1 MKVTEIE
8 TIRLEEYPAILFL
21 QVHTDEGIIG
31 LGENYVGVQ
40 TVEAFIHET
49 IAPRLLGK
57 DPLAINDLFEKLHQD
72 FIGFSGSSVAVR
84 ATSSVDI
91 ALWDILGQVTKQ
103 PIYQLLGGKVRE
115 SIRAYNTCAGPGYA
129 KGNSGIGRDRAT
141 QIGGKIEDT
150 YEDLV
155 GFLKHPEDLIASLK
169 DMGFTAAK
177 IWPFDEASIRSG
189 GHSIQGDD
197 LKEAVDLFARARA
210 EAGDSFD
217 IMLEMHSLWST
228 PAATVIAHAVEE
240 YKPFWFEDPIKH
252 ESTEALKRLKAS
264 INLPI
269 TIGENNGTRWD
280 HWRLISS
287 GVVDHLMVD
296 PGWVGGITESKNVIS
311 LASTY
316 GIPVTPH
323 DCTGPVVLTVG
334 THLGMA
340 YPNIELQ
347 EVVRAYYFGWYQEMV
362 TELPLLKNGRLTAP
376 DKPGLGISLRPEI
389 PKRKD
394 AIVRRSTFGD

>member
-1 MKVTEIE
+1 MKVTGIE
-8 TIRLEEYPAILFL
+8 TIRLEEFPAILFL
-21 QVHTDEGIIG
+21 QVHTDEGIVG
-31 LGENYVGVQ
+31 LGENCVGVE
-40 TVEAFIHET
+40 TVETFIHET
-49 IAPRLLGK
+49 VAPRLLGK
-57 DPLAINDLFEKLHQD
+57 DPLAINALFETLHQD
-72 FIGFSGSSVAVR
+72 FIGFSGSSAAVR
-84 ATSSVDI
+84 AASSVDI
-91 ALWDILGQVTKQ
+91 ALWDILGQVTGQ
-103 PIYQLLGGKVRE
+103 PIYQLLGGKVRD

-129 KGNSGIGRDRAT
+129 KGNSNIDRNRAS
-141 QIGGKIEDT
+141 QIGGKVGDT

-155 GFLKHPEDLIASLK
+155 GFLKHPEELIASLK
-169 DMGFTAAK
+169 EMGFTAAK

-189 GHSIQGDD
+189 GQSIDGDD

-217 IMLEMHSLWST
+217 IMLEMHALWST
-228 PAATVIAHAVEE
+228 PAATVIANAVEE

-269 TIGENNGTRWD
+269 TMGETTGTRWD

-287 GVVDHLMVD
+287 GAVDHLMLD
-296 PGWVGGITESKNVIS
+296 PGWVGGITESKNVIA

-316 GIPVTPH
+316 GIPVAPH

-334 THLGMA
+334 THLGMT

-347 EVVRAYYFGWYQEMV
+347 EMVRAFYYGWYQEMV

-376 DKPGLGISLRPEI
+376 DKPGLGTSLRPEI

-394 AIVRRSTFGD
+394 AIVRWSRMG

>member
-1 MKVTEIE
+1 MKVTGIE

-21 QVHTDEGIIG
+21 QLHTDEGIIG
-31 LGENYVGVQ
+31 LGENCVGVE
-40 TVEAFIHET
+40 TVETFIHET
-49 IAPRLLGK
+49 VAPRLLGK
-57 DPLAINDLFEKLHQD
+57 DPLAINALFEMLHQD
-72 FIGFSGSSVAVR
+72 FIGFSGSSAAVR

-103 PIYQLLGGKVRE
+103 PIYQLLGGKVRD

-129 KGNSGIGRDRAT
+129 KGNSNIDRNRAS
-141 QIGGKIEDT
+141 QIGANVGET

-155 GFLKHPEDLIASLK
+155 GFLKHPEELIASLK
-169 DMGFTAAK
+169 EMGFTAAK

-189 GHSIQGDD
+189 GQSIDGDD

-210 EAGDSFD
+210 EGGDSFD
-217 IMLEMHSLWST
+217 IMLEMHALWST

-269 TIGENNGTRWD
+269 TVGETTGTRWD

-287 GVVDHLMVD
+287 GAVDHLMFD

-316 GIPVTPH
+316 GIPVAPH

-347 EVVRAYYFGWYQEMV
+347 EMVRAFYFGWYQEMV

-389 PKRKD
+389 TKRND
-394 AIVRRSTFGD
+394 AIIRWSRFGK